1 MKQLTIQIPDGKFQ
15 FILELLRKFSFVKIE
30 SQVSDDFIIS
40 EEQKALV
47 EEETK
52 KIKNNP
58 DYLLNWNDVKHQLKF
73 D

>member
-1 MKQLTIQIPDGKFQ
+1 MKHITIQIPDGKFQ

-30 SQVSDDFIIS
+30 SQIGDDFIIS

-47 EEETK
+47 EEEIK

>member
-47 EEETK
+47 EEEIK